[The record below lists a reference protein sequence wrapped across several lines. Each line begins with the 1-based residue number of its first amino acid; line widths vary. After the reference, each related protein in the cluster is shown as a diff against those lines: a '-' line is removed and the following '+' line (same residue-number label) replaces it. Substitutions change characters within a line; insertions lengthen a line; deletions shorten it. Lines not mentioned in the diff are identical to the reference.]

1 MAVFVYALC
10 SVVAL
15 VCAGFLLTRARSSG
29 SRMLFWCGLCF
40 AVLFVTNLLAVVDLG
55 SAGVQLTRARLL
67 TGLIAISLLVYGL
80 IFEDE

>member
-15 VCAGFLLTRARSSG
+15 VCAGFLLNGARSSG

-40 AVLFVTNLLAVVDLG
+40 MVLFVTNLLAVVDLG
-55 SAGVQLTRARLL
+55 LADANLTRWRLL
-67 TGLIAISLLVYGL
+67 TGFIAIALLVYGL